1 MIDQFWGTGFRPEK
15 TGRYSENTKSH
26 QPEGAG
32 RYLSEGTKIQA
43 ETYFLKTAEIYFPK
57 KTGGRILIN
66 LLAIKQRPIT
76 LISEVLDYIL
86 RTF

>member
-26 QPEGAG
+26 QPEEAG
-32 RYLSEGTKIQA
+32 RYLPEKTKIQA
-43 ETYFLKTAEIYFPK
+43 EIYSSETAETYFSE

-66 LLAIKQRPIT
+66 LLAIK
-76 LISEVLDYIL
+76 
-86 RTF
+86 